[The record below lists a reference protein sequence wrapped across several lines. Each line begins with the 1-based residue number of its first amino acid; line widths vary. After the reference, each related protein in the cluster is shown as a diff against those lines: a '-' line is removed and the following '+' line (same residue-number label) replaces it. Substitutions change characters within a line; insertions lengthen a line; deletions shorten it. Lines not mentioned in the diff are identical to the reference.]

1 MNAEREKVEHLEKD
15 VERIRDN
22 IGALIG
28 ELNQRRHDAFDLKL
42 QFRRHRQ
49 GFVVVVAALACSI
62 AGTIALLF
70 ARRRR
75 RRSFTGRARHLRLAM
90 HRLRRTFGRIVA
102 HPDRLEHGPTVS
114 HKVAAAGGAAIA
126 SVLGKNLA
134 KRLVSEKS

>member
-1 MNAEREKVEHLEKD
+1 MNAERENVEHLEKD

-22 IGALIG
+22 IGSLIS

-42 QFRRHRQ
+42 QFREHKQR
-49 GFVVVVAALACSI
+49 FIVVVAALVCSI
-62 AGTIALLF
+62 AGGIAFAL

-102 HPDRLEHGPTVS
+102 HPDRLEQGPTVTR
-114 HKVAAAGGAAIA
+114 KVAAAGGAAMA
-126 SVLGKNLA
+126 SVLGKMLA
-134 KRLVSEKS
+134 KRLVAGR

>member
-42 QFRRHRQ
+42 QFRRHTR
-49 GFVVVVAALACSI
+49 GFVVVVAALVCSI
-62 AGTIALLF
+62 AGSIAFAL

-75 RRSFTGRARHLRLAM
+75 RRSLTGRARRLQMAM

-102 HPDRLEHGPTVS
+102 HPDRLEHGPGVTR
-114 HKVAAAGGAAIA
+114 KVAAAGGAAMA
-126 SVLGKNLA
+126 SVLGKRLA
-134 KRLVSEKS
+134 QRLVSES